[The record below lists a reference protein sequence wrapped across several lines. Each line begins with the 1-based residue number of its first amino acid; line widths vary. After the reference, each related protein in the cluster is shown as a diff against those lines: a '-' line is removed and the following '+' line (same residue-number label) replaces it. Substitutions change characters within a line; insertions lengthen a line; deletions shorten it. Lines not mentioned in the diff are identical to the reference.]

1 MNSTGIKRKR
11 KTKGDKMRKEMKQR
25 DKRKGK

>member
-1 MNSTGIKRKR
+1 MNSTGTKRKR
-11 KTKGDKMRKEMKQR
+11 KMKGDKMRKEMKQR